1 MEIFNVSKKE
11 IDQVKKEKELKSTNP
26 HKVNKRI
33 RKLKD
38 IIMKLIDNLPNQD
51 KKDYLI
57 KLKDSI
63 DIPIACIKCRKYEHH
78 VTECRKKEKAKDK
91 KEKTKMKQDRIDI
104 KPVTLQDLMTEAKM
118 GKQEIKDI
126 KEDNSIEINEQ
137 NIAEIINLK
146 VLSKLVTKP
155 PSLEKDNLDN
165 DNNKQNFLSLIDRV
179 IFQKWHT
186 KITLEINKIFFDK
199 NCFNRFRG

>member
-1 MEIFNVSKKE
+1 
-11 IDQVKKEKELKSTNP
+11 
-26 HKVNKRI
+26 
-33 RKLKD
+33 
-38 IIMKLIDNLPNQD
+38 MKLIDNLPNQD

-104 KPVTLQDLMTEAKM
+104 KQVTLQDLMTEVKM
-118 GKQEIKDI
+118 VKQEIKDI
-126 KEDNSIEINEQ
+126 KEDNSTEINEQ
-137 NIAEIINLK
+137 NIAEIINLNIK
-146 VLSKLVTKP
+146 ELPKPMIDP
-155 PSLEKDNLDN
+155 PSLEKYIFNN
-165 DNNKQNFLSLIDRV
+165 DNNKQKFLSLIDKV

-186 KITLEINKIFFDK
+186 EITFVITKESSLTDSSAEAKTL
-199 NCFNRFRG
+199 